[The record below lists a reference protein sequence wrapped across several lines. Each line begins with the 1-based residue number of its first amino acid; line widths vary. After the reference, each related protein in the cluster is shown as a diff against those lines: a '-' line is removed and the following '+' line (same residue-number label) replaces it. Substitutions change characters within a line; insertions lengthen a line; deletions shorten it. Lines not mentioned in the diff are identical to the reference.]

1 MLQEHEKL
9 QLLYGPIRRKCAEA
23 GNINAFN
30 SGVAANTNQDG
41 SINWTGL
48 IQFLTALMPL
58 ILALIT
64 ALGG

>member
-1 MLQEHEKL
+1 MPLQEKFR
-9 QLLYGPIRRKCAEA
+9 LLYGPILAHAQARGQEEA
-23 GNINAFN
+23 FHN
-30 SGVAANTNQDG
+30 GVKANTNADG
-41 SINWTGL
+41 TINWAGL